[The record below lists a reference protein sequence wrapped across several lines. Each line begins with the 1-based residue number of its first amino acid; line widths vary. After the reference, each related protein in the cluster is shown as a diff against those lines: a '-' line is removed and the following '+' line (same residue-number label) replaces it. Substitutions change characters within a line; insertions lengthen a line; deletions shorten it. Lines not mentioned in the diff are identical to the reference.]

1 MANMIQG
8 LTFQVITPK
17 LAYSKDVEKKKVPQ
31 LNQTASA
38 TYYLSVFLPI
48 FFSSTY
54 FVNI

>member
-1 MANMIQG
+1 MIQG
-8 LTFQVITPK
+8 QLTFQVITPK
-17 LAYSKDVEKKKVPQ
+17 LAYSKDVEKKEVSQ